1 MASPTDGSAEHE
13 QTREQLTAT
22 DTAEANAERGKG
34 PGLGAG
40 LCWAVVFADIGTSV
54 YYTPGILYGQVG
66 TRAALFVAMTLVVFV
81 LLTVKYAEV
90 AVRYPG
96 GGGVVTVASRALH
109 PVAGLLGGL
118 FILVDY
124 FLTAALSALS
134 GLIYM
139 SVVAP
144 GLKGVVLPLTV
155 AALVA
160 LGALNLVG
168 ISASAVVSAV
178 FAVAAAIGQ
187 LAVVVAILL
196 HFGAGALVTAIQR
209 MLAGPHLTP
218 VLLLTGYAG
227 AFLAFSGLE
236 SIAQLAPAMAEPR
249 RRVAKL
255 TMVLVVISVVVTSPL
270 LTLWSTTLLDARS
283 SDPNQFVS
291 LLGGYAAGVVL
302 QDGVA
307 VTGALLLI
315 FASNTA
321 VIGSYH
327 VFLALSKMRFLP
339 SALQAR
345 NRWRST
351 PHWSIITA
359 IAVPVAVVVAA
370 RGSVGV
376 LGDLYAFGL
385 LGAFVVT
392 CVSLDVV
399 RWHERHETPH
409 PDADHPGVG
418 RTRLLLGFLT
428 TFLVAVGWSTNL
440 VAKPLAT
447 LFGGGVTLLGLGIAL
462 VTFRLTVRRERPAVH
477 PHLHQPLHPIVLMSR
492 GQRLPPARFLAVL
505 PRDEDDAIG
514 LVEAMADRVGRQPVA
529 FIYEGDQAGAIRR
542 PQLMEIIDPY
552 LDDINAQSV
561 LSAVA
566 WTAKQRDI
574 NARFVYIPAS
584 SPPVSVEWVVDEMH
598 PEEAV
603 ILEGRAD
610 LAGHGLEPIAGEG
623 TGPEAARWYRR
634 APSPAGAERPVMRIK
649 G

>member
-1 MASPTDGSAEHE
+1 MASPPDGSVEHA

-34 PGLGAG
+34 PGLGAK

-54 YYTPGILYGQVG
+54 YYTPGILYGHVG
-66 TRAALFVAMTLVVFV
+66 TRAALFVGMTLVVFV

-109 PVAGLLGGL
+109 PFVGLLGGL

-144 GLKGVVLPLTV
+144 GLKGLVLPLTV

-160 LGALNLVG
+160 LGTLNLVG
-168 ISASAVVSAV
+168 ISASAAVSAV
-178 FAVAAAIGQ
+178 FAVAAASGQ
-187 LAVVVAILL
+187 LGVVVAVLL
-196 HFGAGALVTAIQR
+196 HFGPGALTTAVQR
-209 MLAGPHLTP
+209 MLEGPRLTP

-255 TMVLVVISVVVTSPL
+255 AMVLVVVTVVATSPL
-270 LTLWSTTLLDARS
+270 LTLWSTTLLDART

-359 IAVPVAVVVAA
+359 IAVPLAVVVAA
-370 RGSVGV
+370 RGNVGV

-447 LFGGGVTLLGLGIAL
+447 LFGGGVTVLGLGIAL
-462 VTFRLTVRRERPAVH
+462 VTYRLTVRRGRPVVH
-477 PHLHQPLHPIVLMSR
+477 PHLHQPMHPIVLMSR
-492 GQRLPPARFLAVL
+492 GQRLPPAHLLVLL
-505 PRDEDDAIG
+505 PRDEDGAIG
-514 LVEAMADRVGRQPVA
+514 LVEAVADRVGRRPVA
-529 FIYEGDQAGAIRR
+529 FLYEGDQVGPIRR
-542 PQLMEIIDPY
+542 PQLMEIVDPY
-552 LDDINAQSV
+552 LEDINAQSV

-566 WTAKQRDI
+566 WTAQQRGI
-574 NARFVYIPAS
+574 KTRFVYIPAS
-584 SPPVSVEWVVDEMH
+584 SPPGSVEWVVDAMH

-603 ILEGRAD
+603 ILDGGAD
-610 LAGHGLEPIAGEG
+610 LAGHGLEPIAGD
-623 TGPEAARWYRR
+623 TSGPGAVRWYRS
-634 APSPAGAERPVMRIK
+634 ASSPAGPGRPVARTNR
-649 G
+649 

>member
-109 PVAGLLGGL
+109 PFAGLLGGL

-178 FAVAAAIGQ
+178 FAVAAAVGQ

-196 HFGAGALVTAIQR
+196 HFGPGALATAIQR

-283 SDPNQFVS
+283 SDPNQ
-291 LLGGYAAGVVL
+291 
-302 QDGVA
+302 
-307 VTGALLLI
+307 
-315 FASNTA
+315 
-321 VIGSYH
+321 
-327 VFLALSKMRFLP
+327 
-339 SALQAR
+339 
-345 NRWRST
+345 
-351 PHWSIITA
+351 
-359 IAVPVAVVVAA
+359 
-370 RGSVGV
+370 
-376 LGDLYAFGL
+376 
-385 LGAFVVT
+385 
-392 CVSLDVV
+392 
-399 RWHERHETPH
+399 
-409 PDADHPGVG
+409 
-418 RTRLLLGFLT
+418 
-428 TFLVAVGWSTNL
+428 
-440 VAKPLAT
+440 
-447 LFGGGVTLLGLGIAL
+447 
-462 VTFRLTVRRERPAVH
+462 
-477 PHLHQPLHPIVLMSR
+477 
-492 GQRLPPARFLAVL
+492 
-505 PRDEDDAIG
+505 
-514 LVEAMADRVGRQPVA
+514 
-529 FIYEGDQAGAIRR
+529 
-542 PQLMEIIDPY
+542 
-552 LDDINAQSV
+552 
-561 LSAVA
+561 
-566 WTAKQRDI
+566 
-574 NARFVYIPAS
+574 
-584 SPPVSVEWVVDEMH
+584 
-598 PEEAV
+598 
-603 ILEGRAD
+603 
-610 LAGHGLEPIAGEG
+610 
-623 TGPEAARWYRR
+623 
-634 APSPAGAERPVMRIK
+634 
-649 G
+649 